1 MRNTAKRNSPTL
13 SLPFNIQFPTRKYEI
28 TVANLTAN
36 AHTALCR
43 AGVWDVC
50 ISDHAISKQVR
61 NPWYHFAGPQSNVIP
76 LFLPHDHSV
85 FKLKYILLLKT
96 LLLRL
101 LLLHRDRGRTGFIGF
116 RIIGFR
122 VRFCKR
128 PYYSLHLKT
137 SNFWGVRCK
146 ANRFLK

>member
-1 MRNTAKRNSPTL
+1 MRNAAKRNSPTL

-61 NPWYHFAGPQSNVIP
+61 NP
-76 LFLPHDHSV
+76 
-85 FKLKYILLLKT
+85 
-96 LLLRL
+96 
-101 LLLHRDRGRTGFIGF
+101 
-116 RIIGFR
+116 
-122 VRFCKR
+122 
-128 PYYSLHLKT
+128 
-137 SNFWGVRCK
+137 
-146 ANRFLK
+146 